1 MLKPRTFKA
10 IKFFKTKDIGSL
22 LNPQSRRN
30 NLFSSFQRYF
40 FLKSNCKIYNW
51 GLIGLVN
58 MSHKR
63 MFWTE
68 VSKEE
73 EKKTQ
78 KPKYEEPEVP
88 EEELKKLEQQI
99 TRISQWMN
107 LGMYK
112 DAKMLLE
119 KYKVDLSKYYSQDHP
134 AYCSYENNLGVL
146 LRLNGQFEDAYD
158 ILLTTYNKYL
168 KLYGKHHPST
178 ISWLVNLATV
188 LRDLKDYDQSIKYY
202 EEARVIRR
210 EIEGEHDPNYAVI
223 LGMSAGAYRLKGDT
237 EKSI

>member
-10 IKFFKTKDIGSL
+10 IKCFKPKDIGSL
-22 LNPQSRRN
+22 LNPKYRGK

-51 GLIGLVN
+51 SLIGLVN
-58 MSHKR
+58 LSHKR

-68 VSKEE
+68 VSKE

-88 EEELKKLEQQI
+88 EEEMEKLKQQI

-119 KYKVDLSKYYSQDHP
+119 KYKVDLSKYSGVQKNWHHVHKKWPMCKKSDTMCKKNDPWKFFLKIILSYSNFRFN
-134 AYCSYENNLGVL
+134 NNLI
-146 LRLNGQFEDAYD
+146 Y
-158 ILLTTYNKYL
+158 
-168 KLYGKHHPST
+168 
-178 ISWLVNLATV
+178 
-188 LRDLKDYDQSIKYY
+188 
-202 EEARVIRR
+202 
-210 EIEGEHDPNYAVI
+210 
-223 LGMSAGAYRLKGDT
+223 
-237 EKSI
+237 